1 MLYLLEVLMSIDILI
16 VDTPTEILSKLVIL
30 FKDHSSW
37 VISNRLTLLIK
48 QTQTFN
54 DTTSYSNLS
63 EDELAVLEFLPDF
76 DTRYTY
82 LLSLSLG
89 IDA

>member
-1 MLYLLEVLMSIDILI
+1 MSIDILI
-16 VDTPTEILSKLVIL
+16 VNTPTDRLNKLAIL
-30 FKDHSSW
+30 FKGHSYW
-37 VISNRLTLLIK
+37 VAMNSKVLIISQTL
-48 QTQTFN
+48 TFN
-54 DTTSYSNLS
+54 DTSAYSSLS
-63 EDELAVLEFLPDF
+63 EDELATLEFLPDF

>member
-1 MLYLLEVLMSIDILI
+1 MGIDILI
-16 VDTPTEILSKLVIL
+16 VDTPIDRLNKLAYL
-30 FKDHSSW
+30 FKEHCCW
-37 VISNRLTLLIK
+37 VTSNTKVILIK
-48 QTQTFN
+48 QSLTFN
-54 DTTSYSNLS
+54 DTSTYSNLS
-63 EDELAVLEFLPDF
+63 EDDLATLEFLPDF

>member
-1 MLYLLEVLMSIDILI
+1 MSIDILI
-16 VDTPTEILSKLVIL
+16 VDTPSEILKKL
-30 FKDHSSW
+30 FKLFKGHCSW

-63 EDELAVLEFLPDF
+63 EDELAILEFLPDF

>member
-1 MLYLLEVLMSIDILI
+1 MGIDILI
-16 VDTPTEILSKLVIL
+16 VDTHIDILNKLVLI
-30 FKDHSSW
+30 FKGHCYW
-37 VISNRLTLLIK
+37 VMDTNNKLLIK
-48 QTQTFN
+48 QSITYN
-54 DTTSYSNLS
+54 DISTYSNLS
-63 EDELAVLEFLPDF
+63 EDDLATLEFLPDF

>member
-1 MLYLLEVLMSIDILI
+1 MGIDILI
-16 VDTPTEILSKLVIL
+16 VDTPIDRLNKLHTL
-30 FKDHSSW
+30 FKGHCSW
-37 VISNRLTLLIK
+37 IFLNGLVLRIN
-48 QTQTFN
+48 QTIPFN
-54 DTTSYSNLS
+54 DTTTYANLS
-63 EDELAVLEFLPDF
+63 EDDLATLEFLPDF

>member
-1 MLYLLEVLMSIDILI
+1 MSIAILI
-16 VDTPTEILSKLVIL
+16 VGTDRNILNKLSRL
-30 FKDHSSW
+30 FKGYSYWNIRKDG
-37 VISNRLTLLIK
+37 VLLIK
-48 QTQTFN
+48 PTAIYS
-54 DTTSYSNLS
+54 DTSTYSNLS
-63 EDELAVLEFLPDF
+63 EDTLAILEFLPDF

>member
-1 MLYLLEVLMSIDILI
+1 MGINIFIL
-16 VDTPTEILSKLVIL
+16 DTPMDRLVKLSRL
-30 FKDHSSW
+30 FKDHCYW
-37 VISNRLTLLIK
+37 YGYDDKILLIN
-48 QTQTFN
+48 QSTTTN

-63 EDELAVLEFLPDF
+63 EDELATLEFLPDF

-89 IDA
+89 INA

>member
-1 MLYLLEVLMSIDILI
+1 MGINIFILDTPMDKLVRLSRLFKGHCYWYSYDNNILLINQSTTSID
-16 VDTPTEILSKLVIL
+16 
-30 FKDHSSW
+30 
-37 VISNRLTLLIK
+37 
-48 QTQTFN
+48 
-54 DTTSYSNLS
+54 TTTYSNLS
-63 EDELAVLEFLPDF
+63 EDDLATLEFLPDF

>member
-1 MLYLLEVLMSIDILI
+1 MLYLLEVLMGLDILI
-16 VDTPTEILSKLVIL
+16 VDTPMEILTKLVLL
-30 FKDHSSW
+30 FKGHSSW
-37 VISNRLTLLIK
+37 FISDSPVLLIK

-54 DTTSYSNLS
+54 DTTTYSRLS
-63 EDELAVLEFLPDF
+63 EDDLATLEFLPDF

>member
-1 MLYLLEVLMSIDILI
+1 MGIDMLI
-16 VDTPTEILSKLVIL
+16 VDTSMDRLDKLSKL
-30 FKDHSSW
+30 FKDHCYLFASGDSILITKEPLTHND
-37 VISNRLTLLIK
+37 IST
-48 QTQTFN
+48 
-54 DTTSYSNLS
+54 YSNLS
-63 EDELAVLEFLPDF
+63 EDDLATLEFLPDF

>member
-1 MLYLLEVLMSIDILI
+1 MGIDILI
-16 VDTPTEILSKLVIL
+16 VDTPTVIL
-30 FKDHSSW
+30 NKLAKLFKGHCSW
-37 VISNRLTLLIK
+37 IVINHLVLTIK
-48 QTQTFN
+48 QSSAFN
-54 DTTSYSNLS
+54 ETTTYSNLS
-63 EDELAVLEFLPDF
+63 EDVLATLEFLPDF

>member
-1 MLYLLEVLMSIDILI
+1 MIDILI
-16 VDTPTEILSKLVIL
+16 VDTPIDRLNKLAAL
-30 FKDHSSW
+30 LKGHCYWFTH
-37 VISNRLTLLIK
+37 NRKVLLIK
-48 QTQTFN
+48 QTLTFS
-54 DTTSYSNLS
+54 DTTTYSNLS
-63 EDELAVLEFLPDF
+63 EDELATLEFLPDF

>member
-1 MLYLLEVLMSIDILI
+1 MSIDIHI
-16 VDTPTEILSKLVIL
+16 VDTSADILNKLHTL
-30 FKDHSSW
+30 FKGHCSW
-37 VISNRLTLLIK
+37 IFLNGLVLRIN
-48 QTQTFN
+48 QTIPFN
-54 DTTSYSNLS
+54 DTTTYANLS
-63 EDELAVLEFLPDF
+63 EDDLATLEFLPDF

>member
-1 MLYLLEVLMSIDILI
+1 MSIDLLI
-16 VDTPTEILSKLVIL
+16 VDTPIDILNKLALLFRGHCYWITGSDSK
-30 FKDHSSW
+30 
-37 VISNRLTLLIK
+37 LLIK
-48 QTQTFN
+48 QSLEYN
-54 DTTSYSNLS
+54 DTSAYSNLS
-63 EDELAVLEFLPDF
+63 EDELATLEFLPDF

>member
-1 MLYLLEVLMSIDILI
+1 MGIDLLI
-16 VDTPTEILSKLVIL
+16 VDTPRDRLNKLAAL
-30 FKDHSSW
+30 FKGHCYW
-37 VISNRLTLLIK
+37 FTSNSKVLLIK
-48 QTQTFN
+48 QTLTFN
-54 DTTSYSNLS
+54 DTSTYSNLS
-63 EDELAVLEFLPDF
+63 EDDLATLEFLPDF

>member
-1 MLYLLEVLMSIDILI
+1 MGIDILI
-16 VDTPTEILSKLVIL
+16 VDTPIDRLNKLATL
-30 FKDHSSW
+30 FKGHCCCW
-37 VISNRLTLLIK
+37 VTSDSKVLHISQTL
-48 QTQTFN
+48 TFN
-54 DTTSYSNLS
+54 DTSTYSNLS
-63 EDELAVLEFLPDF
+63 EDDLATLEFLPDF

>member
-1 MLYLLEVLMSIDILI
+1 MGINIFI
-16 VDTPTEILSKLVIL
+16 VDTPMDRLVKLSRL
-30 FKDHSSW
+30 FKGHCYWYSYDNS
-37 VISNRLTLLIK
+37 ILLIN
-48 QTQTFN
+48 QF
-54 DTTSYSNLS
+54 TTSSDTSTYSSLS
-63 EDELAVLEFLPDF
+63 EDDLATLEFLPDF

>member
-1 MLYLLEVLMSIDILI
+1 MSIDILI
-16 VDTPTEILSKLVIL
+16 VDTPIDILNKLALLFRGHCYWFTSNSKV
-30 FKDHSSW
+30 
-37 VISNRLTLLIK
+37 LLIK
-48 QTQTFN
+48 QTETFN
-54 DTTSYSNLS
+54 DISTYPNLS
-63 EDELAVLEFLPDF
+63 EDDLATLEFLPDF

>member
-1 MLYLLEVLMSIDILI
+1 MGIDIHI
-16 VDTPTEILSKLVIL
+16 VDTSEDILNKLHVL
-30 FKDHSSW
+30 FKGHCSW
-37 VISNRLTLLIK
+37 VYLNGLVLRIN
-48 QTQTFN
+48 QTIPFN
-54 DTTSYSNLS
+54 DTTTYSNLS
-63 EDELAVLEFLPDF
+63 EDDLATLEFLPDF

>member
-1 MLYLLEVLMSIDILI
+1 MGIDILI
-16 VDTPTEILSKLVIL
+16 VDTPIDRLNKLAAL
-30 FKDHSSW
+30 LKGHCYWFTH
-37 VISNRLTLLIK
+37 NRKVLLIR
-48 QTQTFN
+48 QTLTFN
-54 DTTSYSNLS
+54 DTSTYSSLS
-63 EDELAVLEFLPDF
+63 EDELATLEFLPDF

>member
-1 MLYLLEVLMSIDILI
+1 MGIDIHI
-16 VDTPTEILSKLVIL
+16 VDTSADILNKLHTL
-30 FKDHSSW
+30 FKGHCSW
-37 VISNRLTLLIK
+37 IYLNGLVLRIN
-48 QTQTFN
+48 QTTSFN
-54 DTTSYSNLS
+54 DTSTYPNLS
-63 EDELAVLEFLPDF
+63 EDDLATLEFLPDF

>member
-1 MLYLLEVLMSIDILI
+1 MGIDIII
-16 VDTPTEILSKLVIL
+16 VDTPIDILNKLALVFIG
-30 FKDHSSW
+30 HCYW
-37 VISNRLTLLIK
+37 VMDSNNKLLIK
-48 QTQTFN
+48 QTLTYN
-54 DTTSYSNLS
+54 DISTYSSLS
-63 EDELAVLEFLPDF
+63 EDELATLEFLPDF

>member
-1 MLYLLEVLMSIDILI
+1 MGIDILI
-16 VDTPTEILSKLVIL
+16 VDTPIDILNKLALLFRGHCYWIMGRDSK
-30 FKDHSSW
+30 
-37 VISNRLTLLIK
+37 LLIK
-48 QTQTFN
+48 QSLEYN
-54 DTTSYSNLS
+54 DTSSYSNLS
-63 EDELAVLEFLPDF
+63 EDELATLEFLPDF

>member
-1 MLYLLEVLMSIDILI
+1 MGIDILI
-16 VDTPTEILSKLVIL
+16 VDTPTDRLNKLATL
-30 FKDHSSW
+30 FNGHCYW
-37 VISNRLTLLIK
+37 FNSNNKVLLIK
-48 QTQTFN
+48 QTETFN
-54 DTTSYSNLS
+54 DISTYSNLS
-63 EDELAVLEFLPDF
+63 EDELATLEFLPDF

>member
-1 MLYLLEVLMSIDILI
+1 MGIDILI
-16 VDTPTEILSKLVIL
+16 VDTAIDRLNKLATL
-30 FKDHSSW
+30 FKGHCYW
-37 VISNRLTLLIK
+37 FNSNNKVLLIK
-48 QTQTFN
+48 QTETFN
-54 DTTSYSNLS
+54 DISTYSNLS
-63 EDELAVLEFLPDF
+63 EDELATLEFLPDF

>member
-1 MLYLLEVLMSIDILI
+1 MGIDILI
-16 VDTPTEILSKLVIL
+16 VDTPTDIINKLYKL
-30 FKDHSSW
+30 FRGHYCWFNSTS
-37 VISNRLTLLIK
+37 ITLTVN
-48 QTQTFN
+48 QASTSN
-54 DTTSYSNLS
+54 DTSTYSNLS
-63 EDELAVLEFLPDF
+63 EDDLATLEFLPDF